1 MKKYGLENQNLTNW
15 WIIYLIFII
24 VIIDFGQ
31 NYSLKNKVNSLQK
44 NVYEL
49 SREMTEIIED
59 TKSSELESGD
69 YVHHYSVE

>member
-59 TKSSELESGD
+59 TKSAELESGD
-69 YVHHYSVE
+69 YVHHYAVE